1 MKKYM
6 TRMGQKTGTLK
17 KSKNVVKIAMR
28 VDITVCSLRK
38 CKCGSYKHTDTL
50 NSTDVSCALSL
61 YFLSVYTHPQAPT
74 QSNHTTVVTS
84 SYQNLNSGNRRMKGL
99 NSSLLL
105 VGRDGPSSSSEGRK
119 LEEGEYSVQVGYR

>member
-17 KSKNVVKIAMR
+17 KSKKVVKIAMR

-61 YFLSVYTHPQAPT
+61 FPECIHTPASTHT
-74 QSNHTTVVTS
+74 I
-84 SYQNLNSGNRRMKGL
+84 
-99 NSSLLL
+99 
-105 VGRDGPSSSSEGRK
+105 
-119 LEEGEYSVQVGYR
+119 